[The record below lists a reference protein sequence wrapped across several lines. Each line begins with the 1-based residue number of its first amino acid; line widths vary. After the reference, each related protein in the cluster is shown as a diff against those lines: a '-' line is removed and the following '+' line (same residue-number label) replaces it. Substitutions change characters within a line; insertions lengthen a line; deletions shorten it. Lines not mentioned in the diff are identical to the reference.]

1 MSHCKS
7 CAVPH
12 QGAHTQIRAQGYA
25 HTEDEY
31 FVSDISTAA
40 AITNARGRA
49 VGAVNI
55 AVARPRWQAERD
67 ERRFADLVIS
77 TASAISSRRRA
88 D

>member
-1 MSHCKS
+1 M
-7 CAVPH
+7 
-12 QGAHTQIRAQGYA
+12 
-25 HTEDEY
+25 
-31 FVSDISTAA
+31 STAA